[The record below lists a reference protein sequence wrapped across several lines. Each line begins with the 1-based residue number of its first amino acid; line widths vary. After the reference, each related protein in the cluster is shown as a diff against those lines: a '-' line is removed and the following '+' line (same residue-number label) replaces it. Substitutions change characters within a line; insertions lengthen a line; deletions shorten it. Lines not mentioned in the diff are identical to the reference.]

1 MVAAMT
7 APMLVGALVLCAAG
21 LMKLRA
27 PAGAARAA
35 RTLGLPANH
44 VLVALFA
51 GAELALGAA
60 CAIDPIPALAATVA
74 GTYAIFAVLAAMLA
88 RQQSACGCF
97 GENDVPAS
105 IAQSILS
112 GVLAVGAAAAAF
124 SGAHGLQ
131 WVLDRPVLEAVAI
144 LLGIGGA
151 VYATVLAY
159 TEVPRAWSAW
169 SVQ

>member
-1 MVAAMT
+1 M
-7 APMLVGALVLCAAG
+7 
-21 LMKLRA
+21 
-27 PAGAARAA
+27 
-35 RTLGLPANH
+35 
-44 VLVALFA
+44 
-51 GAELALGAA
+51 GAA
-60 CAIDPIPALAATVA
+60 CAIDPIPALAASVA
-74 GTYAIFAVLAAMLA
+74 ATYAMFAVLAAMLT
-88 RQQSACGCF
+88 RHQSACGCF

-112 GVLAVGAAAAAF
+112 GVLAVGAAVAAV

-131 WVLDRPVLEAVAI
+131 WVFDRPVLEAVAI
-144 LLGIGGA
+144 LLGIAGA